1 MNSSE
6 RISGG
11 HGSPG
16 ACERELLIQQQLP
29 QVRYLARRIHERL
42 PQHVPLEDLVH
53 AGILG
58 LIDALR
64 KYDPGKHVQLKSYA
78 KFRIRGAILD
88 SLRDLDWSPRDLRRK
103 GRQLELAEHHCQAE
117 LGRAP
122 TQPELASAM
131 RLSLEEFQRLLGELR
146 GLDLGSLDAPAAEDS
161 GGAELDRVPNAQP
174 DPFTLCLQGEMREA
188 LAEAIREL
196 PSREREVLALYYH
209 QELTM
214 KEIGAVL
221 GVGESRVSQMHSTVV
236 ARLRGRLAPALASP
250 PARRGPLLA
259 VPAASAA

>member
-1 MNSSE
+1 MHTIDREHRNTSHSAAE
-6 RISGG
+6 
-11 HGSPG
+11 
-16 ACERELLIQQQLP
+16 ERERLIQEQLP

-58 LIDALR
+58 LLDAVQ

-88 SLRDLDWSPRDLRRK
+88 SLRDLDWGPRDLRRRA
-103 GRQLELAEHHCQAE
+103 RQLESAEHACRAE

-122 TQPELASAM
+122 SETELAAAM
-131 RLSLEEFQRLLGELR
+131 GLSLGEFQRLLGELR
-146 GLDLGSLDAPAAEDS
+146 GLDLGSLDAPVAEDS
-161 GGAELDRVPNAQP
+161 GGAELDQLPNTQP
-174 DPFTLCLQGEMREA
+174 DPFVLCLQGEMREA
-188 LAEAIREL
+188 LAEAINEL
-196 PSREREVLALYYH
+196 PAREREVLALYYH

-221 GVGESRVSQMHSTVV
+221 GVGESRVSQLHSTVV
-236 ARLRGRLAPALASP
+236 VRLRDRLAPAIPGPSL
-250 PARRGPLLA
+250 RRTPW
-259 VPAASAA
+259 VTASAGAA